1 MLPYETKLVD
11 KLKEESEYFTTQV
24 YREVRRSF
32 SIDYEL
38 LRGDAVNIGEML
50 LKLSF
55 DLNTSWQ

>member
-38 LRGDAVNIGEML
+38 LRGDVVNIGEML